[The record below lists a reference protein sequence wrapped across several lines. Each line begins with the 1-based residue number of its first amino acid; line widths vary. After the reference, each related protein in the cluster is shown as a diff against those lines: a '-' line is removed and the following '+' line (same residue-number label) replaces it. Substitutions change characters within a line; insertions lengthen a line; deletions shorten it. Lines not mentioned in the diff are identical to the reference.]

1 MQAWIQKILQP
12 IADKYYLKD
21 IQQIVQTTSP
31 IQSVSYPRLFYNL
44 QYCCQTLHITDI
56 PTIYVTPRVTS
67 INALSVSYQK
77 ETLILLSPQATT
89 LTDLEQ
95 RFILGHELG
104 HCQQGNLVAHIVL
117 GLLDS
122 VNNLSESVGPLI
134 EDAVNVPLKNWFRST
149 EFEADKAGYL
159 CAPDI
164 NMVHT
169 LFTKLGMKEQITAFE
184 SYAEIDATHPLL
196 LTRYNE
202 LKKHI
207 AL

>member
-1 MQAWIQKILQP
+1 MQAWVQKILQP

-31 IQSVSYPRLFYNL
+31 IQSASYPRLFCNL
-44 QYCCQTLHITDI
+44 QYCCQILQITDI
-56 PTIYVTPRVTS
+56 PTIYVTPRVAG
-67 INALSVSYQK
+67 INALSISYQK
-77 ETLILLSPQATT
+77 ETLILLSPQVAT
-89 LTDLEQ
+89 LTDFEQ

-104 HCQQGNLVAHIVL
+104 HCRQGNIVAHIVL

-122 VNNLSESVGPLI
+122 INNLSESVGPLI
-134 EDAVNVPLKNWFRST
+134 EDAINVPLKNWFRST

-159 CAPDI
+159 CAPDF

-184 SYAEIDATHPLL
+184 SYAEVDATHPLL